1 LKLDG
6 KGKLMSEQGY
16 GVVLFPS
23 VSHCM
28 RAESLLQA
36 AGLAC
41 KLIPVPRELS
51 SDCGV
56 ALRFA
61 WPDRGK
67 VRTVLE
73 AAGLDAEGIYP
84 LHAA

>member
-1 LKLDG
+1 MCPDTVH
-6 KGKLMSEQGY
+6 

-28 RAESLLQA
+28 RAESLLLG
-36 AGLAC
+36 AGLRC

-56 ALRFA
+56 ALRF
-61 WPDRGK
+61 DRRDQRK
-67 VRTVLE
+67 VQGLLE
-73 AAGLDAEGIYP
+73 EAGLEYEGVYE
-84 LHAA
+84 LA

>member
-1 LKLDG
+1 MNDPKH
-6 KGKLMSEQGY
+6 

-28 RAESLLQA
+28 RGESVVQA

-51 SDCGV
+51 SDCGT
-56 ALRFA
+56 ALRFD
-61 WPDRGK
+61 WEDREK
-67 VRTVLE
+67 VRAALE
-73 AAGLDAEGIYP
+73 AAGLEYEGILP
-84 LHAA
+84 LPTRP

>member
-1 LKLDG
+1 
-6 KGKLMSEQGY
+6 MSNSPY

-28 RAESLLQA
+28 RGESLVQT

-51 SDCGV
+51 SDCGT

-61 WPDRGK
+61 WEEREK
-67 VRTVLE
+67 VQAVLE
-73 AAGLDAEGIYP
+73 AAGLEYEGILP
-84 LHAA
+84 LPTRP

>member
-1 LKLDG
+1 
-6 KGKLMSEQGY
+6 MY

-28 RAESLLQA
+28 RAESLLQS
-36 AGLAC
+36 AGRLG

-51 SDCGV
+51 SDCGA

-61 WPDRGK
+61 WEERAK
-67 VRTVLE
+67 LQEVLDK
-73 AAGLDAEGIYP
+73 AGLEYEGIHP
-84 LHAA
+84 RERGSP

>member
-1 LKLDG
+1 VDKP
-6 KGKLMSEQGY
+6 MY

-28 RAESLLQA
+28 RAESLVQA
-36 AGLAC
+36 AGLRC

-56 ALRFA
+56 ALRFGWEERERIQA
-61 WPDRGK
+61 LLD
-67 VRTVLE
+67 E
-73 AAGLDAEGIYP
+73 AGLEHEGIYP
-84 LHAA
+84 LS

>member
-1 LKLDG
+1 
-6 KGKLMSEQGY
+6 MNSTSY

-23 VSHCM
+23 VNHCM

-61 WPDRGK
+61 WPDQEK
-67 VRTVLE
+67 VQAILKEV
-73 AAGLDAEGIYP
+73 GLDTAGIYP

>member
-1 LKLDG
+1 MG
-6 KGKLMSEQGY
+6 SNTVY

-36 AGLAC
+36 AGLHC

-56 ALRFA
+56 ALRFG
-61 WPDRGK
+61 WEDRSK
-67 VRTVLE
+67 VQGVLE
-73 AAGLDAEGIYP
+73 EAGLEVEGVHP
-84 LHAA
+84 LSTTF

>member
-1 LKLDG
+1 
-6 KGKLMSEQGY
+6 MSLH

-36 AGLAC
+36 AGLSC

-56 ALRFA
+56 ALRFR
-61 WPDRGK
+61 WPDREA
-67 VRTVLE
+67 VAAALDDAALE
-73 AAGLDAEGIYP
+73 YEGIHP
-84 LHAA
+84 LPSSAA